1 MLHEMLHAMG
11 AKHEQSRS
19 DRDRMMSMVW
29 ENLPS
34 DSLYNFQMGNT
45 FNNQPYYYKSLMQ
58 YELDVR
64 VYLREKTINNH
75 IELCLTN

>member
-1 MLHEMLHAMG
+1 MLHAMG

-19 DRDRMMSMVW
+19 DRARMMSMVW
-29 ENLPS
+29 EHLPS

-45 FNNQPYYYKSLMQ
+45 FNSQPYDYKSLMQ

-64 VYLREKTINNH
+64 VYLREGTINKH
-75 IELCLTN
+75 IELS